1 MILSWK
7 WMSIHN
13 MPTLQITWS
22 PKNYLR
28 SRQFKKIYFYC
39 PRWMYTMGWAIFILV
54 LCSSNHSKLC
64 SGREE
69 QGIFMQC
76 HAHTCE
82 GHFSIQMTSLKVRQ
96 WGFYW
101 PTLFKYAHGIFK
113 SCDKYQRLKKLTK
126 KHMTPLNPILVVE
139 LFDVWE
145 LILWGHFHPLL
156 DIIISW

>member
-22 PKNYLR
+22 LKNYLR
-28 SRQFKKIYFYC
+28 SRQFKKIDFYC
-39 PRWMYTMGWAIFILV
+39 PRWMYTMGWAIFVLV
-54 LCSSNHSKLC
+54 LCSQIIQNCVAEEKNKGFLC
-64 SGREE
+64 NAML
-69 QGIFMQC
+69 I
-76 HAHTCE
+76 HVK
-82 GHFSIQMTSLKVRQ
+82 HFSIQMTSLKVRQ

-139 LFDVWE
+139 LFNVWE

-156 DIIISW
+156 DILISW